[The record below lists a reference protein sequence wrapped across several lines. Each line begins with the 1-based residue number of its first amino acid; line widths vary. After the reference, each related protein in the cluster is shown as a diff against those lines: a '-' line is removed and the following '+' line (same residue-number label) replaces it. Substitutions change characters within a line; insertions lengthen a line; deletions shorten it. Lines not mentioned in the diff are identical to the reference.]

1 MPRNPVVSEKT
12 ATPIGPF
19 SVAVT
24 GQADMFM
31 SGQVAQDPATGKLT
45 EGDASEQ
52 ARQVFRNVEAI
63 LQAAGK
69 TLDDV
74 LRVGLYL
81 TDMADFADVNTVY
94 GEVFRAPY
102 PARTC
107 IAVSSLPLGALVEA
121 DIVAG

>member
-1 MPRNPVVSEKT
+1 MPRDIVTSDT
-12 ATPIGPF
+12 IATPAGPF
-19 SVAVT
+19 SAAVR
-24 GQADMFM
+24 GQGTLYL
-31 SGQVAQDPATGKLT
+31 SGQVGQDPATGGLVD
-45 EGDASEQ
+45 GGVAEQ

-81 TDMADFADVNTVY
+81 ATMEDFAAVNAVY
-94 GEVFRAPY
+94 AETFAAPY

-107 IAVSSLPLGALVEA
+107 IAVLALPLGARVEA
-121 DIVAG
+121 DVVVA